1 VTEEAGLSNLIENS
15 FKAIEQEKEAIRN
28 AAALGKDDEEAALED
43 AIFDYDDDSM
53 TKDEDFVDFE
63 HFK

>member
-15 FKAIEQEKEAIRN
+15 FKAIEQEKEAIKN

-43 AIFDYDDDSM
+43 AIFDYDNDSM